1 MGRISSYKLDTIVSG
16 SETLLGSD
24 FDGSTVNISLTDV
37 VDFMHSQGVS
47 GANIFKSTLT
57 TTSFGSGNI
66 KTSGALNNVSS
77 LLVSKI
83 NIAGHSV
90 VDVLN
95 EFTIG
100 KRIKLFGIPHT
111 GQFQRYRITNSNSQT
126 DRVEFTVSPLS
137 GSSSSFMEESYY
149 GLTLV
154 EDDKNFNIVFS
165 DGSNLW
171 SGVGPYTL
179 TITHD
184 LDKTAT
190 IDVFNNNNQE
200 VVGAI
205 KNNTLNSIQVEF
217 TSKFSGTAYIN

>member
-16 SETLLGSD
+16 SEKLLGSD
-24 FDGSTVNISLTDV
+24 SDGSTVNISLNDV

-47 GANIFKSTLT
+47 GANIFKSTSHT
-57 TTSFGSGNI
+57 TQFTLGNI
-66 KTSGALNNVSS
+66 QANGALNNVSS
-77 LLVSKI
+77 LIVSKE
-83 NIAGHSV
+83 NIAGQSI

-137 GSSSSFMEESYY
+137 GSHSSFLEESYY
-149 GLTLV
+149 GLELV
-154 EDDKNFNIVFS
+154 EDDKNFNVSFS
-165 DGSNLW
+165 NDTNLW
-171 SGVGPYTL
+171 SGIGPYVL
-179 TITHD
+179 TITHN
-184 LDKTAT
+184 LDKNAT
-190 IDVFNNNNQE
+190 IDVFDSNAQK
-200 VVGAI
+200 VIGAI

>member
-1 MGRISSYKLDTIVSG
+1 MGRISSYKLDAVVSG

-24 FDGSTVNISLTDV
+24 FDGSTVNISLTDI

-57 TTSFGSGNI
+57 TLNFTSGNI
-66 KTSGALNNVSS
+66 RTSGALNSVSS
-77 LLVSKI
+77 LVVSKN

-111 GQFQRYRITNSNSQT
+111 GQFQRYRITNANSQL
-126 DRVEFTVSPLS
+126 DSVEFTVSPLS
-137 GSSSSFMEESYY
+137 GSSSNFMEESYY

-154 EDDKNFNIVFS
+154 EDDKNFNVVFS
-165 DGSNLW
+165 DISNLW
-171 SGVGPYTL
+171 SGAGPYSL
-179 TITHD
+179 TITHN

-190 IDVFNNNNQE
+190 IDVFNNSNE
-200 VVGAI
+200 KVVGSV

>member
-1 MGRISSYKLDTIVSG
+1 MGRISSYKLDTVVSG

-47 GANIFKSTLT
+47 GANIFKSVFQTPQ
-57 TTSFGSGNI
+57 FASGNI
-66 KTSGALNNVSS
+66 KANGALNAISS
-77 LLVSKI
+77 LLVSKN

-111 GQFQRYRITNSNSQT
+111 GQFQRYRITNSNSQL
-126 DRVEFTVSPLS
+126 DRVELTVSPLS
-137 GSSSSFMEESYY
+137 GSSSTFMEESYY
-149 GLTLV
+149 GLMLV
-154 EDDKNFNIVFS
+154 EDDKNFNVSFS
-165 DGSNLW
+165 NNASLW

-179 TITHD
+179 TITHN
-184 LDKTAT
+184 LDKNAT
-190 IDVFNNNNQE
+190 IDIFNSSNQE

>member
-57 TTSFGSGNI
+57 TTSFASGNI

-77 LLVSKI
+77 LLVSKN

-137 GSSSSFMEESYY
+137 GSHSSFLEESYY

-154 EDDKNFNIVFS
+154 EDDKNFNISFS
-165 DGSNLW
+165 NNESLW

-179 TITHD
+179 NITHN
-184 LDKTAT
+184 LDKNAT
-190 IDVFNNNNQE
+190 IDVFNSNSQK
-200 VVGAI
+200 VIGAI